1 MQLFI
6 LSCLLIMMHTTI
18 WYASNL
24 QLIIKNQTY
33 ALLWAVIIGIP
44 ANILVFY
51 VTKLGHAQFQSLWT
65 VRLLAF
71 GASYFVFPVMT
82 YFYLDESPFNP
93 KTMTCIFLSFVIMA
107 IQIFWKN
114 T

>member
-6 LSCLLIMMHTTI
+6 LTGLLILMHITI

-24 QLIIKNQTY
+24 QLIIKNQSS
-33 ALLWAVIIGIP
+33 ALFWAIIIGIP

-65 VRLLAF
+65 VRLLGF

-82 YFYLDESPFNP
+82 YFYLGESPFNP